1 MFYSA
6 GNRRVAAALL
16 LLAACTGCN
25 TSASRRPLERVVLAP
40 FENLTGNPEW
50 DWLGQ
55 AIPSTLAMA
64 SGTADRVLLPVG
76 REEQNPLLRATQVVQ
91 GYYTLAGDN
100 VRLQAVLRDPQSQ
113 KTLAVYQAQ
122 GAASAAGALIGQI
135 AAQMGIGNLPNIS
148 AAGLQAFGNALR
160 SPSAEEQLEGLRKSL
175 EASPEYAPAALLQSR
190 LLLSR
195 GGRDE
200 AVAVLRATRAKA
212 TDPWS
217 SVQLELLEAQISGDR
232 QRHRAAMEAALRV
245 NPGQTDVMRPLAS
258 LLILEGAYKPAAAWL
273 EKAASL
279 EPGLVENWNTLAY
292 AHAYALEF
300 GEARRAVDQYRKLA
314 ADDPNAS
321 DTAAEIAWMAG
332 DFRQAEALFLE
343 AQAKSPG
350 FLNGMEFYRAAMARF
365 LAGDT
370 PGADALYRKYEE
382 SRSAAADPLL
392 AVKHAHWLMLTG
404 RGKEGQEKAAQIASG
419 QSEAAARAGT
429 LLAFTLAQEGQ
440 RDKAG
445 EVLRAAISKVKTPA
459 AMAAAGSVAFLA
471 QPKASVA
478 EWQQRANRAIQ
489 PQAGPRLRA
498 LMLYYA
504 FLLDGHW
511 AEAVRIG
518 EEVLRQTEPSQA
530 DEIRMLTG
538 LAHLQLHR
546 KDRAR
551 QLLGRPPLPPAPG
564 DALFSTLYFPRFR
577 DWRKQAGL

>member
-1 MFYSA
+1 
-6 GNRRVAAALL
+6 
-16 LLAACTGCN
+16 
-25 TSASRRPLERVVLAP
+25 
-40 FENLTGNPEW
+40 
-50 DWLGQ
+50 
-55 AIPSTLAMA
+55 
-64 SGTADRVLLPVG
+64 
-76 REEQNPLLRATQVVQ
+76 
-91 GYYTLAGDN
+91 
-100 VRLQAVLRDPQSQ
+100 
-113 KTLAVYQAQ
+113 
-122 GAASAAGALIGQI
+122 
-135 AAQMGIGNLPNIS
+135 
-148 AAGLQAFGNALR
+148 
-160 SPSAEEQLEGLRKSL
+160 
-175 EASPEYAPAALLQSR
+175 
-190 LLLSR
+190 
-195 GGRDE
+195 
-200 AVAVLRATRAKA
+200 
-212 TDPWS
+212 
-217 SVQLELLEAQISGDR
+217 
-232 QRHRAAMEAALRV
+232 MEAALRV

-279 EPGLVENWNTLAY
+279 EPGLIEHWNTLAY
-292 AHAYALEF
+292 AHAYALDF
-300 GEARRAVDQYRKLA
+300 DQARRAVEQYRKLA
-314 ADDPNAS
+314 VDDPNAS

-332 DFRQAEALFLE
+332 DYRQAEALFLE

-365 LAGDT
+365 LTGDT

-392 AVKHAHWLMLTG
+392 TVKQAHWLMLTG
-404 RGKEGQEKAAQIASG
+404 RMKEGQDKAAQIASG

-445 EVLRAAISKVKTPA
+445 EVLRATIAKVKSPA

-471 QPKASVA
+471 QPKASVP
-478 EWQQRANRAIQ
+478 EWQQRADRAIQ

-504 FLLDGHW
+504 FLLDRHW
-511 AEAVRIG
+511 AEATRIG

-538 LAHLQLHR
+538 LAHLELTQ